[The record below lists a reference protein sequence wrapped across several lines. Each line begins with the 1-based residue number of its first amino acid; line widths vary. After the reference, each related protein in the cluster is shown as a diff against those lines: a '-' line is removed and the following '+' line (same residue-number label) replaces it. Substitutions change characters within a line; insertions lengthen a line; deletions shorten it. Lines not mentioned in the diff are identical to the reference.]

1 MIRRH
6 LKLTG
11 GTKRVTCG
19 KLPHS
24 SKELGKS
31 TEEECHTDNGIRNEN
46 VARMHVEKGEY

>member
-1 MIRRH
+1 MMRRH

-11 GTKRVTCG
+11 GTKRVSCG

-31 TEEECHTDNGIRNEN
+31 TEEQCHADNDIWNGDMTGMR
-46 VARMHVEKGEY
+46 VEKGED